1 VSEVAET
8 TTDFALGPLE
18 AEVMRLVWEMGE
30 VQVEEVH
37 SVLQRDREIAYT
49 TVMTVMA
56 RLAAKGL
63 LHRRKQGRAYLYR
76 AAREREEVA
85 GSTVQAWVQRFFGGR
100 VLPAVSFLLG
110 AAAPLSEQEIAA
122 LRQLVDD
129 LARRKGEP

>member
-1 VSEVAET
+1 MADRPSGF
-8 TTDFALGPLE
+8 DLGPLE

-37 SVLQRDREIAYT
+37 SVLQREREIAYT

-76 AAREREEVA
+76 AAREREELA
-85 GSTVQAWVQRFFGGR
+85 GSTLQEWSQRFFGGK
-100 VLPAVSFLLG
+100 VLQGVSFLLG
-110 AAAPLSEQEIAA
+110 SSEQLSAKEIDE
-122 LRQLVDD
+122 LRKLVKE
-129 LARRKGEP
+129 LSRRREER